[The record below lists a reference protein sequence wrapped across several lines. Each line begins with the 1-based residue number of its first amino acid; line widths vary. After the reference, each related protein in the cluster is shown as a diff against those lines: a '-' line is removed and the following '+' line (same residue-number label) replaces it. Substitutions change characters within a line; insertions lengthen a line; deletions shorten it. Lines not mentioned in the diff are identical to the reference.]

1 MMFACVAP
9 DRGDTLSGTVGKG
22 ERAMMSGTRAL
33 CRSAALAFC
42 LALSVSSAAAR
53 DDVSED
59 EIRIA
64 RNVATL
70 LQSARTVIAENQ
82 DLINDPA
89 ASDTG
94 LTGEFVLARTIE
106 LFRAQTG
113 NDPMAI
119 DAGSYEGRLMR
130 AQMDAVAEV
139 MDANQQTINAEGIG
153 FKGFI
158 PAIFARLVT
167 EAFGRRM
174 GEEASVK
181 VTAPPELVRNRRSRP
196 DPWEEAAIR
205 NHLQSGNW
213 PHGQIYTGIDK
224 SGEEARVRIMVPEYY
239 AASCLA
245 CHGGPK
251 GERDITG
258 YPKEGVEEGDLGGV
272 ISIRLVPQ

>member
-1 MMFACVAP
+1 MMFGKA
-9 DRGDTLSGTVGKG
+9 TLRHRLV
-22 ERAMMSGTRAL
+22 
-33 CRSAALAFC
+33 
-42 LALSVSSAAAR
+42 LALLLACSTPAFAR

-64 RNVATL
+64 RNVATM
-70 LQSARTVIAENQ
+70 LQSARAVIAENQ

-89 ASDTG
+89 ATNKG
-94 LTGEFVLARTIE
+94 LTGAFVLARAVE
-106 LFRAQTG
+106 LFRQETET
-113 NDPMAI
+113 DPAAI
-119 DAGSYEGRLMR
+119 DAASYEGRLMR
-130 AQMDAVAEV
+130 AQMDAVVEV
-139 MDANQQTINAEGIG
+139 MDANQKTINAEGIG

-158 PAIFARLVT
+158 PATFARLVT

-174 GEEASVK
+174 GDEASVK

-196 DPWEEAAIR
+196 DAWEEVAIR
-205 NHLQSGNW
+205 NHLQGESW
-213 PHGQIYTGIDK
+213 PRGRIYAGIEQGD
-224 SGEEARVRIMVPEYY
+224 AIAHVRVMVPEYY

-258 YPKEGVEEGDLGGV
+258 YPKEGADEGDLGGV